1 MKERRPEK
9 NRHERDEKSLRVC
22 VDHGEC
28 SSWDI
33 ILRQTM
39 TKQAGEKFCG
49 FLLISFIFFYI
60 FLHSFCFK
68 VWSVWQT
75 WDRLTHTGDSVNT
88 HNGSVGQRYTQVT
101 HYLLV
106 LSDQQISIIRYPPI
120 KGWQGF
126 IFTIF
131 SGHFIISV
139 SSEWIPALWADNV
152 SCGPPWKW
160 FDIRLLCQKEE
171 TKVSMILF

>member
-1 MKERRPEK
+1 M
-9 NRHERDEKSLRVC
+9 V
-22 VDHGEC
+22 
-28 SSWDI
+28 
-33 ILRQTM
+33 
-39 TKQAGEKFCG
+39 FCWF
-49 FLLISFIFFYI
+49 FLFYF

-75 WDRLTHTGDSVNT
+75 WDQLTHTGDSDNT

-126 IFTIF
+126 IFAIF

-139 SSEWIPALWADNV
+139 SSDWHRYQH
-152 SCGPPWKW
+152 CGPTTSPVGLPGNDLISGCFVRKRKPKCPWYCFK
-160 FDIRLLCQKEE
+160 IGHLL
-171 TKVSMILF
+171 ILADGWCITTYSSG